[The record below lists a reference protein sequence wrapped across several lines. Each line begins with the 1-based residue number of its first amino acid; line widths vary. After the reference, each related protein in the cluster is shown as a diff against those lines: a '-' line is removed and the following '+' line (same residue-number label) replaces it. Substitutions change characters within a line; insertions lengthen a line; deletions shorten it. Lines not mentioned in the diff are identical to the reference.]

1 MLFMVFSFTSTC
13 LDFLMFVCKSS
24 EVEGVSPIWHLKTDG
39 AAIVLLAGIA
49 NKESFYTVK
58 VSYYFTRRI
67 PITRRSRS
75 DLVQL

>member
-13 LDFLMFVCKSS
+13 LDFLMFACKSS

-39 AAIVLLAGIA
+39 AAIVCLGIA

-58 VSYYFTRRI
+58 VEYGFTSI
-67 PITRRSRS
+67 ISGA
-75 DLVQL
+75 L